1 MYVRFVLEAKG
12 ALIGRLLAVWRSS
25 RARPGAIQC
34 SGRNRGWPLLQ
45 KLMGVIVT
53 VLVLVW
59 IISNPAG
66 AGNMVHDWIAGII
79 TFFAHLA

>member
-1 MYVRFVLEAKG
+1 
-12 ALIGRLLAVWRSS
+12 
-25 RARPGAIQC
+25 
-34 SGRNRGWPLLQ
+34 LLQ
-45 KLMGVIVT
+45 KLIGVIVT